1 MKRTMSKDIVWHKY
15 PEWHKYPDE
24 LPSKKGKCWVSEG
37 EEDLNVYLTTYTP
50 GCGFDLGAHICI
62 GAWAEL
68 DEDYGVNDEQ
78 I

>member
-1 MKRTMSKDIVWHKY
+1 MSKDIVWHKY

-37 EEDLNVYLTTYTP
+37 EEDLFVYLTTYTP
-50 GCGFDLGAHICI
+50 GCGFDLGARICI

>member
-1 MKRTMSKDIVWHKY
+1 MSKDIVWHKY

-24 LPSKKGKCWVSEG
+24 LPTKEGEYWVSEG
-37 EEDLNVYLTTYTP
+37 EKDSAVYLATYSP
-50 GCGFDLGAHICI
+50 EHGFDPGARIYI
-62 GAWAEL
+62 EVWAEL

>member
-1 MKRTMSKDIVWHKY
+1 MNKDIVWYKY

-37 EEDLNVYLTTYTP
+37 EEDLNVYLATYTP
-50 GCGFDLGAHICI
+50 GCGFDLGARIRI

-68 DEDYGVNDEQ
+68 DEDYGGEQ
-78 I
+78 